1 MKRKV
6 QFIAMVA
13 ILFSLLQACSS
24 IPKPGELPITERDEK
39 IYKDPVVKAQN
50 QEEEAVAIA
59 LLPARQKTEN
69 EGLEVVL
76 TKNIESKLND
86 NLSAIEYFDV
96 VARDELGDLADE
108 AMLNDLENNDV
119 SNLNIPKATLAL
131 RFKITDMSMQEERA
145 NSGTKLGMGL
155 LNVAGKV
162 GGGSSVDDSISAT
175 KYKGRIA
182 IDFRLIDL
190 ESNKKLMSQRIN
202 AISDKLVSKKD
213 KDDREFV
220 LIDAAEK
227 AVRQFTSV
235 LAKKY
240 GPQIMVIETRGEGEV
255 ARINVGKNFG
265 LDRDVRVEFYKNK
278 ISPVDPNA
286 KPMRSPVGYGTILEV
301 EDESAW
307 VWVENFDEVEVM
319 MGVLAQPSAT
329 QEYIK

>member
-24 IPKPGELPITERDEK
+24 IPKPGELPITKRDEK

-86 NLSAIEYFDV
+86 TLSALDYFDV
-96 VARDELGDLADE
+96 VARDALGDLADE
-108 AMLNDLENNDV
+108 AVLNNLENTDITK
-119 SNLNIPKATLAL
+119 LNIPKASLAL

-145 NSGTKLGMGL
+145 NAATKLGMGL
-155 LNVAGKV
+155 INTAGKA
-162 GGGSSVDDSISAT
+162 GSGDGVDDSIAST

-182 IDFRLIDL
+182 IDFRLLDL
-190 ESNKKLMSQRIN
+190 ESNTKLMSQRVN

-227 AVRQFTSV
+227 AVNKFATI

-240 GPQIMVIETRGEGEV
+240 APQAMVIETRGKGEV
-255 ARINVGKNFG
+255 ARINLGKNFG
-265 LDRDVRVEFYKNK
+265 LAKDVRIEFYKNK
-278 ISPVDPNA
+278 ISPVEPNA
-286 KPMRSPVGYGTILEV
+286 KPMRSPVGYGKILEV
-301 EDESAW
+301 DDETAW
-307 VWVENFDEVEVM
+307 VWVENHGDVEIM
-319 MGVLAQPSAT
+319 MGILAHPSAS
-329 QEYIK
+329 QEYKK